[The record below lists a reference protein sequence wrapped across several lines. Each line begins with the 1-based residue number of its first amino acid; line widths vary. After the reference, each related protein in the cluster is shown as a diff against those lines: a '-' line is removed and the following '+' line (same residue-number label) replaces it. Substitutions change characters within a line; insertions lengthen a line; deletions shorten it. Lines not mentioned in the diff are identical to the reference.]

1 MSYTRERAIPMDSSS
16 PSTRTGYR
24 IKFYDALPLMTA
36 GLILVLYALAFLDA
50 MEYVWLILAGIILC
64 AFIRFL
70 YIFKGKR
77 SAIDISDVVYSL
89 IPRADTAVAFAF
101 FIIMCVTVALLTS
114 GHAVKWWDDL
124 NFWATDAKALYY
136 LNGFTGK
143 YGNVAPEFGDYP
155 PAIQIA
161 KWCALKVSP
170 NEYREGY
177 AFVGY
182 SLMNMI
188 FLLPLMKVSDKVTSY
203 INKNKI
209 VNAFIHIIW
218 MTVIMLIPGIV
229 NDVWSYGACADVTM
243 GIVYGAMLMAIY
255 ETLDSEGGRINK
267 VAYLKIALYGSVTAL
282 CKNTG
287 FMWVTFALILLI
299 VLAIRTGKYT
309 KYAVLTALS
318 VYLVQGSWWANC
330 IINRRIAKLTGA
342 LARTAT
348 GGMTMPDDASD
359 KLRYYLLG
367 LIKEPMHT
375 AHTAVIDISAFV
387 MFIILICISVA
398 AIMIVRTNKTESH
411 RTYIYKVITG
421 YTIITGIAIYVMV
434 LLSHMSI
441 FATETQYGSSEVMA
455 ISISR
460 YGAPFTI
467 GTFMLLVS
475 VIFGRKLTDR
485 SVIISF
491 AVAVLL
497 IVLTTD
503 YPAYAYMLKGY
514 EADKETDIAARAEMI
529 DQEGQRYI
537 DYLNSLSDE
546 VYSAVKGH
554 RVLFIR
560 DGSRIHWVND
570 TYINYEVAPIATVY
584 ASYDE
589 SVSEDELRD
598 IINTSHAEYV
608 YRDGGLSK
616 VTK

>member
-1 MSYTRERAIPMDSSS
+1 MDSSS

-24 IKFYDALPLMTA
+24 LKFYDALPLMTA
-36 GLILVLYALAFLDA
+36 GLILVLYALAFLRA
-50 MEYVWLILAGIILC
+50 MEYIWLILAGIVVCIVVRF
-64 AFIRFL
+64 FI

-77 SAIDISDVVYSL
+77 SAIDISAAFYSL
-89 IPRADTAVAFAF
+89 IPRADTLVAFIF
-101 FIIMCVTVALLTS
+101 FIILCAVMAYLTK
-114 GHAVKWWDDL
+114 GHVVKWWDDL

-161 KWCALKVSP
+161 KWCALKVSA

-203 INKNKI
+203 INKGVI
-209 VNAFIHIIW
+209 VSALLNVVW
-218 MTVIMLIPGIV
+218 MAVIMLIPGIV

-255 ETLDSEGGRINK
+255 ETLDCEGGRINRI
-267 VAYLKIALYGSVTAL
+267 AYLKIALYGSVTAL

-299 VLAIRTGKYT
+299 VLTLKVGMKKR
-309 KYAVLTALS
+309 YAVLTVLT

-348 GGMTMPDDASD
+348 GGMSMPEDASD

-367 LIKEPMHT
+367 FIKEPMHT
-375 AHTAVIDISAFV
+375 AHTPFLDISAFM
-387 MFIILICISVA
+387 MFVILILMSAMTIILI
-398 AIMIVRTNKTESH
+398 RKNKTESH
-411 RTYIYKVITG
+411 RIHIYRVLTA
-421 YTIITGIAIYVMV
+421 YTVITGIAIYVIV

-475 VIFGRKLTDR
+475 VIFGRKLSDR
-485 SVIISF
+485 RVIISF
-491 AVAVLL
+491 AAAVLL
-497 IVLTTD
+497 IILTTD
-503 YPAYAYMLKGY
+503 YPAYSYMLKGY
-514 EADKETDIAARAEMI
+514 EADRETDISARAEMI
-529 DQEGQRYI
+529 DLEGQQYI
-537 DYLNSLSDE
+537 DYINSMDNE
-546 VYSAVKGH
+546 EYDAVKGH
-554 RVLFIR
+554 RILFLR

-570 TYINYEVAPIATVY
+570 TYINYEVAPMATVY

-589 SVSEDELRD
+589 GMSNDELRE
-598 IINTSHAEYV
+598 IIDASHAEYV
-608 YRDGGLSK
+608 YRDGRLDE
-616 VTK
+616 VIR